1 MKIGIVGLPNVGK
14 STLFKALTKKEVN
27 ISNYP
32 FCTIDPNVGIV
43 EVPDERLVKL
53 AKLYNSKKVI
63 SAVIEFVDIAGLVK
77 NASKGEGLGN
87 QFLSHIREVD
97 AIIHIVRNFEDS
109 NIIHIGGKVDPVDD
123 LKTVVTEL
131 AIADL
136 SLLEKFLQ
144 KIAGKLKLKDKAAG
158 VQKNIIENL
167 ISDLNKGIKSNI
179 SNFSNEDQKFIKNLH
194 LLSLKPEL
202 FVENVAEEKLQNFK
216 STIPNSIPICAK
228 LEADLVE
235 FSTEDTQK
243 YLKEFDIDKSGLNK
257 IILASYKLLN
267 LITFFTINSTEAH
280 AWTIREGT
288 RAPQA
293 AGKVHTDFEKGFIRA
308 ETINWQKLLEI
319 GSETKAKEKGIMRSE
334 GKDYIVQDGDVI
346 LFRFNR

>member
-43 EVPDERLVKL
+43 EVPDERLIKL

-109 NIIHIGGKVDPVDD
+109 NITHIGGKVDPVDD